1 MKREIQKI
9 SRRQESPTAAISRPA
24 FPENRGREVTFADDG
39 QTAMRRER
47 SRERYFPRGQKN
59 PRSFGPPRS
68 RFNHYQRYGQQ
79 YSQSS
84 PRNPRFGPR
93 GWGQG
98 EYAEKYAFPPCKT
111 ALCRKTKIQPR

>member
-24 FPENRGREVTFADDG
+24 FPENRGRGVTFADDG

-47 SRERYFPRGQKN
+47 SRERYFPRGQRN
-59 PRSFGPPRS
+59 PRSFGPPRP
-68 RFNHYQRYGQQ
+68 RFNQYQRYRQQ
-79 YSQSS
+79 YSQFS